1 MGVSLD
7 KSKHI
12 IAVFGLIASLLFL
25 GSHESSAS
33 RKLASLLGHNT
44 GSPIS
49 WRIAGASNSFGP
61 YSGELRLSSIRPDGT
76 RLVVRE
82 IQFQNYRSHDKSVTE
97 LWDGVASHS
106 RDPKLPGW
114 KIQFDLK
121 RVDFVTTISGV
132 SPDVSNKTQ
141 LSMQANVAEDFSDN
155 TLLWAAVGEKDYL
168 SASTP
173 MQSEPLAG
181 KKTELKVASRPVFGM
196 NTLVDIVAG
205 RYFSDSFV
213 KKFKGKKE
221 FEEGVQYALYDYTN
235 FDFYQKKPET
245 LRVVNHLI
253 SAASLEEENLRYVA
267 YAPSLAEKAKRFDL
281 EVPARDL
288 DQFGLVAFPV
298 FDKDGKLVDHNADYD
313 SALWTGQYIASQFF
327 RYQVTKEASAL
338 ENIKRSAQALTMLV
352 EISNDPKEFAR
363 ALLPLSKKPDAAN
376 QGWVEGLGRFASI
389 QYNCLGNNDMIR
401 GIIMGLLFANEV
413 LPSSETALKS
423 EIEKSIKQLAEQ
435 SRVVKSKATHRLTA
449 YGAAFL
455 ITGEEKY
462 RKAYEDLASQFDNG
476 LATQV
481 HFPKDIGGISDW
493 SGNNL
498 GIAQDVLRTYIAH
511 RMNSKDATVAL
522 HSSYLDWK
530 DIQNYRYAPY
540 VFFLKGENSSLNP
553 IDDEKFR
560 EAVFIL
566 HEFPGEKPI
575 GAFRIDHSISE
586 DFILSPLPSQP
597 WKFIDKN
604 RPIALGYQSLVS
616 YPLFQSAALTS
627 HWAWRESPFSFRA
640 DQDGSQG
647 YSGADYLFAYWMGRY
662 YTVLSDSD

>member
-1 MGVSLD
+1 MD
-7 KSKHI
+7 KSNYI
-12 IAVFGLIASLLFL
+12 FSVFGLVAILLFK
-25 GSHESSAS
+25 GPHEANAS
-33 RKLASLLGHNT
+33 RKLASLLGHST

-49 WRIAGASNSFGP
+49 WRISGSSNSFGP

-82 IQFQNYRSHDKSVTE
+82 IQFQNYRSHDKSVAE

-106 RDPKLPGW
+106 NDPKFPGW
-114 KIQFDLK
+114 KIQFELK
-121 RVDFVTTISGV
+121 RVNFVSSISGI
-132 SPDVSNKTQ
+132 SLDVSNKIP

-155 TLLWAAVGEKDYL
+155 TLVWAAVGEKDYL

-173 MQSEPLAG
+173 MQSEPVAG
-181 KKTELKVASRPVFGM
+181 KKTELKIASRPVFGM

-213 KKFKGKKE
+213 KKFMGKKE
-221 FEEGVQYALYDYTN
+221 FEEGIQYSLYDYTN

-245 LRVVNHLI
+245 LRVVDQLI
-253 SAASLEEENLRYVA
+253 SPASLEEESFRYAA
-267 YAPSLAEKAKRFDL
+267 YAPSLSEKAKHFDL

-288 DQFGLVAFPV
+288 DQFGMVAFPV
-298 FDKDGKLVDHNADYD
+298 FDKDGKIVDHNADYD

-327 RYQVTKEASAL
+327 RYQVTKESAAL
-338 ENIKRSAQALTMLV
+338 ENIKRSAQALTTLV

-363 ALLPLSKKPDAAN
+363 ALLPVGKKPDPAN
-376 QGWVEGLGRFASI
+376 QGWVEGLGRFSSM

-413 LPSSETALKS
+413 LPSSEAALKS

-462 RKAYEDLASQFDNG
+462 RKAYEDLATQFDTG
-476 LATQV
+476 LAAQV
-481 HFPKDIGGISDW
+481 HFPKDVGGISDW

-530 DIQNYRYAPY
+530 DIQNYRFAPY
-540 VFFLKGENSSLNP
+540 VFFLKGENSSRNP
-553 IDDEKFR
+553 VDAEKLQ

-566 HEFPGEKPI
+566 HEFPGSKPVN
-575 GAFRIDHSISE
+575 AFRIDHSISD
-586 DFILSPLPSQP
+586 DFTLSPYPSQP

-604 RPIALGYQSLVS
+604 RPVALGYQSLVS

-640 DQDGSQG
+640 DQDALQG

-662 YTVLSDSD
+662 YAVLTEND